1 MKVLDKMETFLALAE
16 CGSFSETA
24 KRLFCSQPTVTNHIQ
39 QLEEKFEATLFIR
52 SGKSVRL
59 TAQGEILH
67 KHAKKM
73 IDLFEEASLNIKNAG
88 LSNPV
93 LSLYA
98 SNYLGVYILP
108 DMLAQFYHR
117 FPQQRF
123 ELHTHGYTDLIGLLM
138 EGKMNMAFLPIYEE
152 DKYVQDQFDSFTL
165 FKDEFVL
172 VLPPDHDWA
181 ERKMLYAREIARTS
195 LLLPQNSYLQDCI
208 LSPIRSLGI
217 EPDTIHMSSFE
228 VIKKSI
234 KAGLGAAFIPYY
246 AVRGMLDTGEL
257 VTKPVFGLRIER
269 NNGFVRR
276 KSTPLTRIEADFCD
290 YVQGVFRSASYE

>member
-1 MKVLDKMETFLALAE
+1 MKALDKMETFLALAD

-67 KHAKKM
+67 KYAKKM
-73 IDLFEEASLNIKNAG
+73 IVLFEEASLNIKNAG
-88 LSNPV
+88 LANPV

-123 ELHTHGYTDLIGLLM
+123 ELHTHCYTDLIGLLM
-138 EGKMNMAFLPIYEE
+138 EEKINMAFLPIYEE
-152 DKYVQDQFDSFTL
+152 DKYVQDQLDSFTL

-181 ERKMLYAREIARTS
+181 ERKMLYARDIARIP

-276 KSTPLTRIEADFCD
+276 KSTPLTRIETDFCE
-290 YVQGVFRSASYE
+290 YVQGVFRSASNE